1 MGPKSSSC
9 RWIYS
14 KKKLSNFFPIRL
26 VLFPCTTLCTKIQEK
41 NKFVSSIYNCIKDN
55 DFLNLFIEFLF
66 QPNKNILFKIL
77 LNIISYFV
85 TVWYWSTTY
94 YALLSAQK
102 KGWRK
107 SIWGSWHYDLKK
119 PNCYMYRDCQY
130 YIRLLWFFFHIVF
143 WVLF

>member
-9 RWIYS
+9 RRIYS

-41 NKFVSSIYNCIKDN
+41 NNFVSSIYNCIKNN

-77 LNIISYFV
+77 LNIIYYFV
-85 TVWYWSTTY
+85 TV
-94 YALLSAQK
+94 
-102 KGWRK
+102 
-107 SIWGSWHYDLKK
+107 
-119 PNCYMYRDCQY
+119 
-130 YIRLLWFFFHIVF
+130 
-143 WVLF
+143 